1 MYKTLKKYFLHINLS
16 IFIFFSMPIFLS
28 SPNSSA
34 FAATMEEN
42 SFTRI
47 YEKITPSI
55 VAIDAQV
62 DEGVSSGTGCVI
74 DPKGA
79 ILTSSHVISKAK
91 NIEVTISN
99 GQTYK
104 GEVVAVLKDKNDLAI
119 IKINPKKPLPVI
131 SFGNSENVKVG
142 QRVLAIGNP
151 FGFRGTLTTGIIS
164 RIDYQRKKIQT
175 DAAINPGCS
184 GGPLLNLDGE
194 VIGINQSIYNPDN
207 NRSNIG
213 IGFAVPV
220 NYAKDF
226 INLTRSKMAS
236 IEGTRRRWLNLF
248 KKPVLK
254 ELKELKGKIIS

>member
-1 MYKTLKKYFLHINLS
+1 MYKTFKKYLLHIILS
-16 IFIFFSMPIFLS
+16 IFIIFSMPLFLCA
-28 SPNSSA
+28 PNSPA
-34 FAATMEEN
+34 QAATVEEN
-42 SFTRI
+42 AFTRI
-47 YEKITPSI
+47 YEKITPAI

-74 DPKGA
+74 DPKGV
-79 ILTSSHVISKAK
+79 ILTSSHVINKAK

-131 SFGNSENVKVG
+131 SFGDSENVKVG

-184 GGPLLNLDGE
+184 GGPLLNLEGE

-226 INLTRSKMAS
+226 INLTKSKMAS
-236 IEGTRRRWLNLF
+236 IEGTRRR
-248 KKPVLK
+248 
-254 ELKELKGKIIS
+254 